1 MLSHVFRGR
10 FRLLMALAMA
20 IGIVPVASANAA
32 ITPSNA
38 GVVANAFGSYV
49 SVANIITIGRTAVA
63 GLSCNVDPATN
74 PMDSNTV
81 ATVSLPVIGTLGV
94 LNSEVSAGPAT
105 VNNAAGLQSK
115 AKSNLA
121 NLNLLG
127 GLISGTLIQSSVVA
141 SMDGSGNITF
151 DTSGST
157 LADLNVAGIKI
168 NANAAPNSQIDLNV
182 VGITGRVILN
192 EQTVTSAG
200 RVMTVRAI
208 HIVIDQ
214 PDLLRGLLGVKPLTE
229 VIVAQ
234 ARAGFTDTKTS
245 LDGMAYGSL
254 VKVGGL
260 LRLGPSARVGLP
272 CKGTGGTPVTNT
284 LVSIN
289 LPPILNLGVMNTSV
303 NGEAVSNGTSYSE
316 SSAEVLNLNLLG
328 LVKADVIKSVAYA
341 EKTNGVVTLATEGPK
356 AGKTQFLTL
365 IVLGNPITINVAPN
379 TKVSIPGLATLW
391 LNRVIK
397 GSDFIEVRG
406 LDLSVLNNNPL
417 GVLLGT
423 TVRLAVAHASVH

>member
-20 IGIVPVASANAA
+20 IGVFPVASASAA
-32 ITPSNA
+32 LSPGSA
-38 GVVANAFGSYV
+38 GVVANAYGSYV
-49 SVANIITIGRTAVA
+49 SVAQVVTIGRTAVA
-63 GLSCNVDPATN
+63 GLSCNADPATN

-81 ATVSLPVIGTLGV
+81 ATVNLPVIGSLGV
-94 LNSEVSAGPAT
+94 LNSEVSAGPS
-105 VNNAAGLQSK
+105 NGGLQSR

-121 NLNLLG
+121 QLNLLG
-127 GLISGTLIQSSVVA
+127 GLISGTLVQSSVVA
-141 SMDGSGNITF
+141 TMDSNGNISF
-151 DTSGST
+151 DTSGSS
-157 LADLNVAGIKI
+157 LVDLNVAGIKI
-168 NANAAPNSQIDLNV
+168 AANAAPNTQIDLNV
-182 VGITGRVILN
+182 VGITGHVVLN
-192 EQTVTSAG
+192 EQTTSSAG
-200 RVMTVRAI
+200 RVMSVKAV
-208 HIVIDQ
+208 HVVIDM

-229 VIVAQ
+229 VVIAQ
-234 ARAGFTDTKTS
+234 ARAGFTDSKTS

-284 LVSIN
+284 LLSIN

-303 NGEAVSNGTSYSE
+303 NGEAIAGGTSYSE

-341 EKTNGVVTLATEGPK
+341 EKTGNTVTLKTEGPK

-365 IVLGNPITINVAPN
+365 IVLGNPITIDVAPN

>member
-1 MLSHVFRGR
+1 MSVKAVHV
-10 FRLLMALAMA
+10 
-20 IGIVPVASANAA
+20 
-32 ITPSNA
+32 
-38 GVVANAFGSYV
+38 
-49 SVANIITIGRTAVA
+49 
-63 GLSCNVDPATN
+63 
-74 PMDSNTV
+74 
-81 ATVSLPVIGTLGV
+81 
-94 LNSEVSAGPAT
+94 
-105 VNNAAGLQSK
+105 
-115 AKSNLA
+115 
-121 NLNLLG
+121 
-127 GLISGTLIQSSVVA
+127 
-141 SMDGSGNITF
+141 
-151 DTSGST
+151 
-157 LADLNVAGIKI
+157 
-168 NANAAPNSQIDLNV
+168 
-182 VGITGRVILN
+182 
-192 EQTVTSAG
+192 
-200 RVMTVRAI
+200 
-208 HIVIDQ
+208 VIDM

-229 VIVAQ
+229 VVIAQ
-234 ARAGFTDTKTS
+234 ARAGFTDSKTS

-284 LVSIN
+284 LLSIN

-303 NGEAVSNGTSYSE
+303 NGEAIAGGTSYSE

-341 EKTNGVVTLATEGPK
+341 EKTGNTVTLKTEGPK

-365 IVLGNPITINVAPN
+365 IVLGNPITIDVAPN

>member
-32 ITPSNA
+32 NTPSNA

-81 ATVSLPVIGTLGV
+81 ATVNLPIIGTLGV

-105 VNNAAGLQSK
+105 VNNAPGLQSK

-289 LPPILNLGVMNTSV
+289 LPPILNLGVMNT
-303 NGEAVSNGTSYSE
+303 YSE

-341 EKTNGVVTLATEGPK
+341 EKTGGVVTLATEGPK